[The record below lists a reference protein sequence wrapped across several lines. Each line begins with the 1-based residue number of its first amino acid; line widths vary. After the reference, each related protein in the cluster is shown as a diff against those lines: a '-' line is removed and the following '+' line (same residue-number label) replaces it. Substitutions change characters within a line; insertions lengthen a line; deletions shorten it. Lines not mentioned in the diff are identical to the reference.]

1 MSIRI
6 KCVIIV
12 VLILGLLK
20 ILGLIK
26 KNKLE
31 LKYALSWLF
40 LELGIFIIT
49 LIPNLLNV
57 ISKALGI
64 YNEINMLFFLG
75 FVFIILVIFSLT
87 MSLSRNSERV
97 RKMAQEIA
105 LNSYY
110 NNKKNGGGKDVYVF
124 FFCFPFFSYFFF
136 NIFLVNFSTLRSIK
150 ICMGRAIAISIII
163 AIIMLINGLIGPP
176 PITYTILCCIG
187 NPMRYMQ

>member
-6 KCVIIV
+6 KCVIIA

-40 LELGIFIIT
+40 LELGILIIT

-57 ISKALGI
+57 ISKVLGI

-105 LNSYY
+105 LNSYA
-110 NNKKNGGGKDVYVF
+110 NNKKN
-124 FFCFPFFSYFFF
+124 FF
-136 NIFLVNFSTLRSIK
+136 NMFLVKFSTLRSIK
-150 ICMGRAIAISIII
+150 ICMRRASAISMTT
-163 AIIMLINGLIGPP
+163 AVIMLIKGLIGPP

>member
-40 LELGIFIIT
+40 LEVGILIIT

-87 MSLSRNSERV
+87 MSLSRNSERG
-97 RKMAQEIA
+97 RKMVQEIA
-105 LNSYY
+105 LNSYA
-110 NNKKNGGGKDVYVF
+110 NDKKESGE
-124 FFCFPFFSYFFF
+124 
-136 NIFLVNFSTLRSIK
+136 
-150 ICMGRAIAISIII
+150 
-163 AIIMLINGLIGPP
+163 
-176 PITYTILCCIG
+176 ITKEV
-187 NPMRYMQ
+187 

>member
-1 MSIRI
+1 MSIII

-64 YNEINMLFFLG
+64 YNEINILFFLV
-75 FVFIILVIFSLT
+75 FVFNILVIFSLT

-110 NNKKNGGGKDVYVF
+110 NNKKNGSD
-124 FFCFPFFSYFFF
+124 
-136 NIFLVNFSTLRSIK
+136 ID
-150 ICMGRAIAISIII
+150 
-163 AIIMLINGLIGPP
+163 
-176 PITYTILCCIG
+176 
-187 NPMRYMQ
+187 

>member
-40 LELGIFIIT
+40 LEVGI

-97 RKMAQEIA
+97 RKMVQEIA
-105 LNSYY
+105 LNSYA
-110 NNKKNGGGKDVYVF
+110 NDKKESGE
-124 FFCFPFFSYFFF
+124 
-136 NIFLVNFSTLRSIK
+136 
-150 ICMGRAIAISIII
+150 
-163 AIIMLINGLIGPP
+163 
-176 PITYTILCCIG
+176 ITKEV
-187 NPMRYMQ
+187 

>member
-6 KCVIIV
+6 KCVIIIV
-12 VLILGLLK
+12 VILGLLK

-40 LELGIFIIT
+40 LELGILIIT
-49 LIPNLLNV
+49 LVPNLLNV

-105 LNSYY
+105 LNSYA
-110 NNKKNGGGKDVYVF
+110 NNKKNGSD
-124 FFCFPFFSYFFF
+124 
-136 NIFLVNFSTLRSIK
+136 
-150 ICMGRAIAISIII
+150 MD
-163 AIIMLINGLIGPP
+163 
-176 PITYTILCCIG
+176 
-187 NPMRYMQ
+187 

>member
-49 LIPNLLNV
+49 FIPNLLNV
-57 ISKALGI
+57 I
-64 YNEINMLFFLG
+64 
-75 FVFIILVIFSLT
+75 
-87 MSLSRNSERV
+87 
-97 RKMAQEIA
+97 
-105 LNSYY
+105 
-110 NNKKNGGGKDVYVF
+110 
-124 FFCFPFFSYFFF
+124 
-136 NIFLVNFSTLRSIK
+136 
-150 ICMGRAIAISIII
+150 
-163 AIIMLINGLIGPP
+163 
-176 PITYTILCCIG
+176 
-187 NPMRYMQ
+187 

>member
-6 KCVIIV
+6 KCVIIA

-20 ILGLIK
+20 VLGLIK

-40 LELGIFIIT
+40 LELGILIIT

-57 ISKALGI
+57 ISKVLGI

-105 LNSYY
+105 LNSYA
-110 NNKKNGGGKDVYVF
+110 NNKKNGSD
-124 FFCFPFFSYFFF
+124 
-136 NIFLVNFSTLRSIK
+136 
-150 ICMGRAIAISIII
+150 MD
-163 AIIMLINGLIGPP
+163 
-176 PITYTILCCIG
+176 
-187 NPMRYMQ
+187 

>member
-6 KCVIIV
+6 KCVIA

-40 LELGIFIIT
+40 LELGILIIT

-57 ISKALGI
+57 ISKVLGI

-105 LNSYY
+105 LNSYA
-110 NNKKNGGGKDVYVF
+110 NNKKNGSD
-124 FFCFPFFSYFFF
+124 
-136 NIFLVNFSTLRSIK
+136 
-150 ICMGRAIAISIII
+150 MD
-163 AIIMLINGLIGPP
+163 
-176 PITYTILCCIG
+176 
-187 NPMRYMQ
+187 

>member
-26 KNKLE
+26 RNKLE

-40 LELGIFIIT
+40 LELGILIIT

-57 ISKALGI
+57 ISKVLGI

-75 FVFIILVIFSLT
+75 LVFIILVIFSLT

-110 NNKKNGGGKDVYVF
+110 NNKKNGSD
-124 FFCFPFFSYFFF
+124 
-136 NIFLVNFSTLRSIK
+136 ID
-150 ICMGRAIAISIII
+150 
-163 AIIMLINGLIGPP
+163 
-176 PITYTILCCIG
+176 
-187 NPMRYMQ
+187 

>member
-6 KCVIIV
+6 KCVIIA

-31 LKYALSWLF
+31 LKYVLSWLF
-40 LELGIFIIT
+40 LELGILIIT

-57 ISKALGI
+57 ISKVLGI

-105 LNSYY
+105 LNSYA
-110 NNKKNGGGKDVYVF
+110 NNKKNGSD
-124 FFCFPFFSYFFF
+124 
-136 NIFLVNFSTLRSIK
+136 
-150 ICMGRAIAISIII
+150 MD
-163 AIIMLINGLIGPP
+163 
-176 PITYTILCCIG
+176 
-187 NPMRYMQ
+187 

>member
-110 NNKKNGGGKDVYVF
+110 NNKKNNRD
-124 FFCFPFFSYFFF
+124 
-136 NIFLVNFSTLRSIK
+136 ID
-150 ICMGRAIAISIII
+150 
-163 AIIMLINGLIGPP
+163 
-176 PITYTILCCIG
+176 
-187 NPMRYMQ
+187 

>member
-26 KNKLE
+26 RNKLE

-40 LELGIFIIT
+40 LELGILIIT

-57 ISKALGI
+57 ISKVLGI

-110 NNKKNGGGKDVYVF
+110 NNKKNGSD
-124 FFCFPFFSYFFF
+124 
-136 NIFLVNFSTLRSIK
+136 
-150 ICMGRAIAISIII
+150 MD
-163 AIIMLINGLIGPP
+163 
-176 PITYTILCCIG
+176 
-187 NPMRYMQ
+187 

>member
-31 LKYALSWLF
+31 LKYALSWFF
-40 LELGIFIIT
+40 LELGILINT

-57 ISKALGI
+57 ISKVLGI

-105 LNSYY
+105 LNSYA
-110 NNKKNGGGKDVYVF
+110 NNKKNGSD
-124 FFCFPFFSYFFF
+124 
-136 NIFLVNFSTLRSIK
+136 
-150 ICMGRAIAISIII
+150 MD
-163 AIIMLINGLIGPP
+163 
-176 PITYTILCCIG
+176 
-187 NPMRYMQ
+187 

>member
-40 LELGIFIIT
+40 LEVGILIIT

-97 RKMAQEIA
+97 RKMVQEIEMD
-105 LNSYY
+105 SYA
-110 NNKKNGGGKDVYVF
+110 NDKKESGE
-124 FFCFPFFSYFFF
+124 
-136 NIFLVNFSTLRSIK
+136 
-150 ICMGRAIAISIII
+150 
-163 AIIMLINGLIGPP
+163 
-176 PITYTILCCIG
+176 ITKEV
-187 NPMRYMQ
+187 

>member
-6 KCVIIV
+6 KCFIIV

-40 LELGIFIIT
+40 LEVGILIIT

-97 RKMAQEIA
+97 RKMVQEIA
-105 LNSYY
+105 LNSYATD
-110 NNKKNGGGKDVYVF
+110 KKESGE
-124 FFCFPFFSYFFF
+124 
-136 NIFLVNFSTLRSIK
+136 
-150 ICMGRAIAISIII
+150 
-163 AIIMLINGLIGPP
+163 
-176 PITYTILCCIG
+176 ITKEV
-187 NPMRYMQ
+187 

>member
-12 VLILGLLK
+12 VLILVLLK

-26 KNKLE
+26 RNKLE

-40 LELGIFIIT
+40 LELGILIIT

-57 ISKALGI
+57 ISKVLGI

-110 NNKKNGGGKDVYVF
+110 NNKKNGSD
-124 FFCFPFFSYFFF
+124 
-136 NIFLVNFSTLRSIK
+136 ID
-150 ICMGRAIAISIII
+150 
-163 AIIMLINGLIGPP
+163 
-176 PITYTILCCIG
+176 
-187 NPMRYMQ
+187 

>member
-26 KNKLE
+26 RNKLE

-40 LELGIFIIT
+40 LELGILIIT

-57 ISKALGI
+57 ISKVLGI

-105 LNSYY
+105 LNSYA
-110 NNKKNGGGKDVYVF
+110 NNKKNGWRQEGSRRRQHLKAFRRGR
-124 FFCFPFFSYFFF
+124 PLFSPHH
-136 NIFLVNFSTLRSIK
+136 
-150 ICMGRAIAISIII
+150 RAYQSAD
-163 AIIMLINGLIGPP
+163 L
-176 PITYTILCCIG
+176 
-187 NPMRYMQ
+187 

>member
-49 LIPNLLNV
+49 LISNFLNV

-110 NNKKNGGGKDVYVF
+110 NNKKNGSD
-124 FFCFPFFSYFFF
+124 
-136 NIFLVNFSTLRSIK
+136 ID
-150 ICMGRAIAISIII
+150 
-163 AIIMLINGLIGPP
+163 
-176 PITYTILCCIG
+176 
-187 NPMRYMQ
+187 

>member
-6 KCVIIV
+6 KCVIIA
-12 VLILGLLK
+12 VLISGLLK

-40 LELGIFIIT
+40 LELGILIIT

-57 ISKALGI
+57 ISKVLGI

-105 LNSYY
+105 LNSYA
-110 NNKKNGGGKDVYVF
+110 NNKKNGSD
-124 FFCFPFFSYFFF
+124 
-136 NIFLVNFSTLRSIK
+136 
-150 ICMGRAIAISIII
+150 MD
-163 AIIMLINGLIGPP
+163 
-176 PITYTILCCIG
+176 
-187 NPMRYMQ
+187 

>member
-6 KCVIIV
+6 KCVIIA

-40 LELGIFIIT
+40 LELGILIIT

-57 ISKALGI
+57 ISKVLGI

-105 LNSYY
+105 LNRYA
-110 NNKKNGGGKDVYVF
+110 NNKKNGSD
-124 FFCFPFFSYFFF
+124 
-136 NIFLVNFSTLRSIK
+136 
-150 ICMGRAIAISIII
+150 MD
-163 AIIMLINGLIGPP
+163 
-176 PITYTILCCIG
+176 
-187 NPMRYMQ
+187 

>member
-26 KNKLE
+26 RNKLE

-40 LELGIFIIT
+40 LELGILIIT

-57 ISKALGI
+57 ISKVLGI
-64 YNEINMLFFLG
+64 YKEINMLFFLG

-110 NNKKNGGGKDVYVF
+110 NNKKNGSD
-124 FFCFPFFSYFFF
+124 
-136 NIFLVNFSTLRSIK
+136 ID
-150 ICMGRAIAISIII
+150 
-163 AIIMLINGLIGPP
+163 
-176 PITYTILCCIG
+176 
-187 NPMRYMQ
+187 

>member
-6 KCVIIV
+6 KCVIIA

-40 LELGIFIIT
+40 LELGILIIT

-57 ISKALGI
+57 ITKVLGI

-105 LNSYY
+105 LNSYA
-110 NNKKNGGGKDVYVF
+110 NNKKNGSD
-124 FFCFPFFSYFFF
+124 
-136 NIFLVNFSTLRSIK
+136 
-150 ICMGRAIAISIII
+150 MD
-163 AIIMLINGLIGPP
+163 
-176 PITYTILCCIG
+176 
-187 NPMRYMQ
+187 

>member
-6 KCVIIV
+6 KCVIIA

-26 KNKLE
+26 KNKLK

-40 LELGIFIIT
+40 LELGILIIT

-57 ISKALGI
+57 ISKVLGI

-105 LNSYY
+105 LNSYA
-110 NNKKNGGGKDVYVF
+110 NNKKNGSD
-124 FFCFPFFSYFFF
+124 
-136 NIFLVNFSTLRSIK
+136 
-150 ICMGRAIAISIII
+150 MD
-163 AIIMLINGLIGPP
+163 
-176 PITYTILCCIG
+176 
-187 NPMRYMQ
+187 

>member
-97 RKMAQEIA
+97 RKMAC
-105 LNSYY
+105 LNH
-110 NNKKNGGGKDVYVF
+110 
-124 FFCFPFFSYFFF
+124 FSYFFF
-136 NIFLVNFSTLRSIK
+136 NVFLVNFSTLRSIK

>member
-1 MSIRI
+1 MAFSGAWDIY
-6 KCVIIV
+6 
-12 VLILGLLK
+12 
-20 ILGLIK
+20 
-26 KNKLE
+26 N
-31 LKYALSWLF
+31 
-40 LELGIFIIT
+40 T

-110 NNKKNGGGKDVYVF
+110 NNKKNGSD
-124 FFCFPFFSYFFF
+124 
-136 NIFLVNFSTLRSIK
+136 ID
-150 ICMGRAIAISIII
+150 
-163 AIIMLINGLIGPP
+163 
-176 PITYTILCCIG
+176 
-187 NPMRYMQ
+187 

>member
-6 KCVIIV
+6 KCVIIA

-40 LELGIFIIT
+40 LELGILIIT

-57 ISKALGI
+57 ISKVLGI

-75 FVFIILVIFSLT
+75 FVFIILVYSHLRCRFQETQKEL
-87 MSLSRNSERV
+87 ERWH
-97 RKMAQEIA
+97 RR
-105 LNSYY
+105 L
-110 NNKKNGGGKDVYVF
+110 
-124 FFCFPFFSYFFF
+124 
-136 NIFLVNFSTLRSIK
+136 L
-150 ICMGRAIAISIII
+150 
-163 AIIMLINGLIGPP
+163 
-176 PITYTILCCIG
+176 
-187 NPMRYMQ
+187 

>member
-49 LIPNLLNV
+49 LPNLLNV

-110 NNKKNGGGKDVYVF
+110 NNKKNGSD
-124 FFCFPFFSYFFF
+124 
-136 NIFLVNFSTLRSIK
+136 ID
-150 ICMGRAIAISIII
+150 
-163 AIIMLINGLIGPP
+163 
-176 PITYTILCCIG
+176 
-187 NPMRYMQ
+187 

>member
-12 VLILGLLK
+12 VLILGLLN
-20 ILGLIK
+20 IFGLIK
-26 KNKLE
+26 RNKLE

-40 LELGIFIIT
+40 LELGILIIT

-57 ISKALGI
+57 ISKVLGI

-105 LNSYY
+105 LNSYA
-110 NNKKNGGGKDVYVF
+110 NNKKNGSD
-124 FFCFPFFSYFFF
+124 
-136 NIFLVNFSTLRSIK
+136 
-150 ICMGRAIAISIII
+150 MD
-163 AIIMLINGLIGPP
+163 
-176 PITYTILCCIG
+176 
-187 NPMRYMQ
+187 

>member
-1 MSIRI
+1 MSIRV
-6 KCVIIV
+6 KCVIIS

-40 LELGIFIIT
+40 LELGILIIT

-57 ISKALGI
+57 ISKVLGI

-105 LNSYY
+105 LNSYA
-110 NNKKNGGGKDVYVF
+110 NNKKNGSD
-124 FFCFPFFSYFFF
+124 
-136 NIFLVNFSTLRSIK
+136 
-150 ICMGRAIAISIII
+150 MD
-163 AIIMLINGLIGPP
+163 
-176 PITYTILCCIG
+176 
-187 NPMRYMQ
+187 

>member
-20 ILGLIK
+20 ILGLIER
-26 KNKLE
+26 NKLE

-40 LELGIFIIT
+40 LELGILIIT

-57 ISKALGI
+57 ISKVLGI

-105 LNSYY
+105 LNSYA
-110 NNKKNGGGKDVYVF
+110 NNKKNGSD
-124 FFCFPFFSYFFF
+124 
-136 NIFLVNFSTLRSIK
+136 
-150 ICMGRAIAISIII
+150 MD
-163 AIIMLINGLIGPP
+163 
-176 PITYTILCCIG
+176 
-187 NPMRYMQ
+187 

>member
-1 MSIRI
+1 MRIRI
-6 KCVIIV
+6 KCVIIA

-40 LELGIFIIT
+40 LELGILIIT

-57 ISKALGI
+57 ISKVLGI

-105 LNSYY
+105 LNSYA
-110 NNKKNGGGKDVYVF
+110 NNKKNGSD
-124 FFCFPFFSYFFF
+124 
-136 NIFLVNFSTLRSIK
+136 
-150 ICMGRAIAISIII
+150 MD
-163 AIIMLINGLIGPP
+163 
-176 PITYTILCCIG
+176 
-187 NPMRYMQ
+187 

>member
-6 KCVIIV
+6 KCVIIA

-40 LELGIFIIT
+40 LELGILIIT

-57 ISKALGI
+57 ISKVLGI
-64 YNEINMLFFLG
+64 YNEINMLFFLR

-105 LNSYY
+105 LNSYA
-110 NNKKNGGGKDVYVF
+110 NNKKNGSD
-124 FFCFPFFSYFFF
+124 
-136 NIFLVNFSTLRSIK
+136 
-150 ICMGRAIAISIII
+150 MD
-163 AIIMLINGLIGPP
+163 
-176 PITYTILCCIG
+176 
-187 NPMRYMQ
+187 

>member
-64 YNEINMLFFLG
+64 FIEINMLFFLG

-110 NNKKNGGGKDVYVF
+110 NNKKNGSD
-124 FFCFPFFSYFFF
+124 
-136 NIFLVNFSTLRSIK
+136 ID
-150 ICMGRAIAISIII
+150 
-163 AIIMLINGLIGPP
+163 
-176 PITYTILCCIG
+176 
-187 NPMRYMQ
+187 

>member
-1 MSIRI
+1 MSIWI

-49 LIPNLLNV
+49 LIPNL
-57 ISKALGI
+57 
-64 YNEINMLFFLG
+64 
-75 FVFIILVIFSLT
+75 VIFSLT

-110 NNKKNGGGKDVYVF
+110 NNKKNGSDIDWCLNY
-124 FFCFPFFSYFFF
+124 FSYFFF
-136 NIFLVNFSTLRSIK
+136 NVFLVNFSTLRSIK